1 MRSAGNTSVSLMHG
15 TYPAILGDE
24 QEFLQVMQAV
34 KMALREPNV
43 EPPDEFLMDFG
54 NRFT

>member
-1 MRSAGNTSVSLMHG
+1 MDVGITNAR
-15 TYPAILGDE
+15 YE